1 LALFCKAQEVLG
13 RVIKRIWGQEA
24 EMIATSDIIDALAL
38 SGMPRNMLP
47 LEGETLTQN
56 DIDLFE
62 RAQAAQANKPLV
74 PPLAAPSGGSGQ
86 PPSAMPTDLAA
97 PLVPPPASSAPTDVP
112 MAPSMRQL
120 ATKAGFQLGSGI
132 LQPPPQPAPSDDPF
146 ANLSKTQRRMLAF
159 AAMSDAGAALAG
171 KQGGNFASTLSAFN
185 DMADMQRKRTAAA
198 QRQQMLQRVMG
209 GAGVG
214 MGDMSNLELKK
225 QQLIQ
230 QAYAF
235 PDMAPAIK
243 MQIDQINEQIE
254 KSRAS
259 VSAAGGA
266 SETLE
271 TVEDLLRTVRETEGT
286 TGFWGA
292 ILGNIPFTAAGELR
306 IDAQTLRSNMAL
318 QALMDLKASGATLGS
333 VSEKE
338 LELLESDIAKL
349 NLNQSKEAVLK
360 DLNKIKGRYQ
370 KAIRF
375 AYKEPNADTAALD
388 RVLGG
393 RPTWLE
399 GDNGGGEQLPDP
411 LNLRNP

>member
-1 LALFCKAQEVLG
+1 
-13 RVIKRIWGQEA
+13 
-24 EMIATSDIIDALAL
+24 MIATEAIIQSLAL
-38 SGMPRNMLP
+38 SGMPPNMLP
-47 LEGETLTQN
+47 LEGETLTPD
-56 DIDLFE
+56 DIDLLE
-62 RAQAAQANKPLV
+62 RAQAAQANKPFV
-74 PPLAAPSGGSGQ
+74 PPLAAPSQSAGQ
-86 PPSAMPTDLAA
+86 PPSAMPTDLAVPLIPAQAA
-97 PLVPPPASSAPTDVP
+97 PLD
-112 MAPSMRQL
+112 APSAMPMQ
-120 ATKAGFQLGSGI
+120 
-132 LQPPPQPAPSDDPF
+132 QPTQPTRSDDPF
-146 ANLSKTQRRMLAF
+146 GNLSKQQRMILAF
-159 AAMSDAGAALAG
+159 SAISDAGMAAQG
-171 KQGGNFASTLSAFN
+171 KEGTSFARTLKAFG
-185 DMADMQRKRTAAA
+185 DMSDMQRKRTAAA

-209 GAGVG
+209 GTGVG

-225 QQLIQ
+225 QQLIR

-235 PDMAPAIK
+235 PEMAPAIK
-243 MQIDQINEQIE
+243 MQIDQINEQIAR
-254 KSRAS
+254 SRAS
-259 VSAAGGA
+259 ASAAGGA

-318 QALMDLKASGATLGS
+318 QALMNLKASGATLGS

-370 KAIRF
+370 KAIRA

-411 LNLRNP
+411 LNLREP

>member
-1 LALFCKAQEVLG
+1 
-13 RVIKRIWGQEA
+13 
-24 EMIATSDIIDALAL
+24 MIATEAIIQSLAL
-38 SGMPRNMLP
+38 SGMPPNMLP
-47 LEGETLTQN
+47 LEGETLTPD

-62 RAQAAQANKPLV
+62 RAQAAQGNKPFV
-74 PPLAAPSGGSGQ
+74 PSLAGPSGGSGQ
-86 PPSAMPTDLAA
+86 PPSAMPTDLAV
-97 PLVPPPASSAPTDVP
+97 PL
-112 MAPSMRQL
+112 APSQAAPATASLDAPAAMPMRQP
-120 ATKAGFQLGSGI
+120 ATPAGFQLGTGI
-132 LQPPPQPAPSDDPF
+132 LQQPTQPARSDDPF
-146 ANLSKTQRRMLAF
+146 GNLSKQQRMMLAF
-159 AAMSDAGAALAG
+159 SAISDAGMAAQG
-171 KQGGNFASTLSAFN
+171 KEGTSFARTLKAFGS
-185 DMADMQRKRTAAA
+185 MADTQRKRDAAA
-198 QRQQMLQRVMG
+198 QRQQMLKRVMG
-209 GAGVG
+209 GVGGG

-243 MQIDQINEQIE
+243 MQIDQIDEQIAR
-254 KSRAS
+254 SRAS

-411 LNLRNP
+411 LNLREP

>member
-1 LALFCKAQEVLG
+1 
-13 RVIKRIWGQEA
+13 
-24 EMIATSDIIDALAL
+24 MIATEAIIQSLAL
-38 SGMPRNMLP
+38 SGMPPNMLP
-47 LEGETLTQN
+47 LEGETLTPD

-62 RAQAAQANKPLV
+62 RAQAAQANKPFV
-74 PPLAAPSGGSGQ
+74 PPLAAPSGESGQ
-86 PPSAMPTDLAA
+86 PPSAMPTDLAVPLIPAQAA
-97 PLVPPPASSAPTDVP
+97 PLD
-112 MAPSMRQL
+112 APSAMPMQQS
-120 ATKAGFQLGSGI
+120 ATPAGFQLGTGI
-132 LQPPPQPAPSDDPF
+132 LQQPTQPTRSDDPF
-146 ANLSKTQRRMLAF
+146 GNLSKQQRMMLAF
-159 AAMSDAGAALAG
+159 SAISDAGMAAQG
-171 KQGGNFASTLSAFN
+171 KQGTSFTDTLKAFGS
-185 DMADMQRKRTAAA
+185 MADTQRKRDAAA
-198 QRQQMLQRVMG
+198 QRQQMLQRIMG
-209 GAGVG
+209 GTGVG
-214 MGDMSNLELKK
+214 MGDISNLELKK

-235 PDMAPAIK
+235 PEMAPAIK
-243 MQIDQINEQIE
+243 MQIDQINEQIAR
-254 KSRAS
+254 SRAS

-338 LELLESDIAKL
+338 LDLLESDIAKL

-370 KAIRF
+370 KAIRA
-375 AYKEPNADTAALD
+375 AYKEPNADKAALD

-411 LNLRNP
+411 LNLREP

>member
-1 LALFCKAQEVLG
+1 MAEVFTAEDVRLLG
-13 RVIKRIWGQEA
+13 MSP
-24 EMIATSDIIDALAL
+24 EMIGTPKEPTFVPADPQAVTIDTIPPEMVYQDPEAGAIPRQTGLTPNYPLRTVA
-38 SGMPRNMLP
+38 SG
-47 LEGETLTQN
+47 
-56 DIDLFE
+56 
-62 RAQAAQANKPLV
+62 
-74 PPLAAPSGGSGQ
+74 PPEPAPAIAGI
-86 PPSAMPTDLAA
+86 L
-97 PLVPPPASSAPTDVP
+97 PPPT
-112 MAPSMRQL
+112 
-120 ATKAGFQLGSGI
+120 
-132 LQPPPQPAPSDDPF
+132 QPARSDDMF
-146 ANLSKTQRRMLAF
+146 GNLSKQQRMMLAF
-159 AAMSDAGAALAG
+159 SAISDAGMAAQG
-171 KQGGNFASTLSAFN
+171 KQGTSFTDTLKAFGS
-185 DMADMQRKRTAAA
+185 MADTQRKRDAAA
-198 QRQQMLQRVMG
+198 QRQQMLQQVMG
-209 GAGVG
+209 GVGGG

-243 MQIDQINEQIE
+243 MQIDQINEQIAR
-254 KSRAS
+254 SRAS

-266 SETLE
+266 GDTLE
-271 TVEDLLRTVRETEGT
+271 TVEDLLTTVRNTEGT

-370 KAIRF
+370 KAIRA
-375 AYKEPNADTAALD
+375 AYKEPNADKDALD
-388 RVLGG
+388 RALGG

-399 GDNGGGEQLPDP
+399 GDNGSGNGQTAP
-411 LNLRNP
+411 LTPEELEEKYQ

>member
-1 LALFCKAQEVLG
+1 
-13 RVIKRIWGQEA
+13 
-24 EMIATSDIIDALAL
+24 
-38 SGMPRNMLP
+38 
-47 LEGETLTQN
+47 
-56 DIDLFE
+56 
-62 RAQAAQANKPLV
+62 
-74 PPLAAPSGGSGQ
+74 
-86 PPSAMPTDLAA
+86 
-97 PLVPPPASSAPTDVP
+97 
-112 MAPSMRQL
+112 
-120 ATKAGFQLGSGI
+120 
-132 LQPPPQPAPSDDPF
+132 
-146 ANLSKTQRRMLAF
+146 MLAF

-171 KQGGNFASTLSAFN
+171 KQGGNFASTLNAFN

-235 PDMAPAIK
+235 PEMAPAIK
-243 MQIDQINEQIE
+243 MQIDQINEQIAR
-254 KSRAS
+254 SRAS

-271 TVEDLLRTVRETEGT
+271 TVEDLLNTVRNTEGT
-286 TGFWGA
+286 TGFWGS
-292 ILGNIPFTAAGELR
+292 IFGMVPFTAAGELR

-318 QALMDLKASGATLGS
+318 DALQALKASGATLGS

-338 LELLESDIAKL
+338 LDLLESDIAKL

-370 KAIRF
+370 KAIRA
-375 AYKEPNADTAALD
+375 AYKIRRRWIGYLADGQLGLKAITEAASSYQTHLI
-388 RVLGG
+388 
-393 RPTWLE
+393 
-399 GDNGGGEQLPDP
+399 
-411 LNLRNP
+411 

>member
-1 LALFCKAQEVLG
+1 
-13 RVIKRIWGQEA
+13 
-24 EMIATSDIIDALAL
+24 MIATEAIIQSLAL
-38 SGMPRNMLP
+38 SGIPPNMLP
-47 LEGETLTQN
+47 LEGETLTPD
-56 DIDLFE
+56 DIDLLE
-62 RAQAAQANKPLV
+62 RAQAAQANKPFV
-74 PPLAAPSGGSGQ
+74 PPLAAPSEDAGQ
-86 PPSAMPTDLAA
+86 PPSAMPTDLAVPFIPAQAA
-97 PLVPPPASSAPTDVP
+97 PLD
-112 MAPSMRQL
+112 APSAMPMQQS
-120 ATKAGFQLGSGI
+120 ATPAGFQLGTGI
-132 LQPPPQPAPSDDPF
+132 LQQPTQPTRSDDPF
-146 ANLSKTQRRMLAF
+146 GNLSKQQRMILAF
-159 AAMSDAGAALAG
+159 SAISDAGMAAQG
-171 KQGGNFASTLSAFN
+171 KEGTSFARTLKAFG
-185 DMADMQRKRTAAA
+185 DMSDMQRKRTAAA

-235 PDMAPAIK
+235 PEMAPAIK
-243 MQIDQINEQIE
+243 MQIDQINEQIAR
-254 KSRAS
+254 SRAS

-271 TVEDLLRTVRETEGT
+271 TIEDLLRTVRETEGT

-349 NLNQSKEAVLK
+349 NLNPSKEAVLK

-370 KAIRF
+370 KAIRS
-375 AYKEPNADTAALD
+375 AYKEPNADKAALD

-411 LNLRNP
+411 LNLREP

>member
-1 LALFCKAQEVLG
+1 
-13 RVIKRIWGQEA
+13 
-24 EMIATSDIIDALAL
+24 MIATQEIIDALAL
-38 SGMPRNMLP
+38 SGMPPNILP

-62 RAQAAQANKPLV
+62 RAQAAQANKPFV
-74 PPLAAPSGGSGQ
+74 PPLAPPETGSGR
-86 PPSAMPTDLAA
+86 PPSAMPTDLAVPFVPPQATPATA
-97 PLVPPPASSAPTDVP
+97 PLATPAAMP
-112 MAPSMRQL
+112 MRQP
-120 ATKAGFQLGSGI
+120 ATPAGFQLGAGI
-132 LQPPPQPAPSDDPF
+132 LQQPAQPAQSAQSSDPF
-146 ANLSKTQRRMLAF
+146 GNLSKQQRMMLAF
-159 AAMSDAGAALAG
+159 SAIADAGLAAQG
-171 KQGGNFASTLSAFN
+171 KEGTSFARTLKAFG
-185 DMADMQRKRTAAA
+185 DMADMQRKRDAAT
-198 QRQQMLQRVMG
+198 QRQKMLG
-209 GAGVG
+209 ETFAATGAG
-214 MGDMSNLELKK
+214 MGDMSSLELQK
-225 QQLIQ
+225 QKLIQ
-230 QAYAF
+230 RAFAF
-235 PDMAPAIK
+235 PEMAPAIK
-243 MQIDQINEQIE
+243 MQIDQIDAQIE

-318 QALMDLKASGATLGS
+318 QALMDLKASGATLVS

-349 NLNQSKEAVLK
+349 NLNQTKEAVLR

-411 LNLRNP
+411 LNLREP

>member
-1 LALFCKAQEVLG
+1 MVEVLTAEDVRRLG
-13 RVIKRIWGQEA
+13 MSTEMIGTPKEPTFVPASPQAVTLDTIDPSLVMDRGTTTPPKPYILPPDRAAQEA
-24 EMIATSDIIDALAL
+24 EIRSAIGASPAPMETIA
-38 SGMPRNMLP
+38 SGLVSP
-47 LEGETLTQN
+47 
-56 DIDLFE
+56 
-62 RAQAAQANKPLV
+62 KP
-74 PPLAAPSGGSGQ
+74 AES
-86 PPSAMPTDLAA
+86 T
-97 PLVPPPASSAPTDVP
+97 
-112 MAPSMRQL
+112 
-120 ATKAGFQLGSGI
+120 
-132 LQPPPQPAPSDDPF
+132 PSDDPF

-171 KQGGNFASTLSAFN
+171 KQGGNFASTLNAFN

-214 MGDMSNLELKK
+214 MSDMSNLELKK

-243 MQIDQINEQIE
+243 MQIDQIDEQIAR
-254 KSRAS
+254 SRAS

-370 KAIRF
+370 KAIRA

-411 LNLRNP
+411 LNLREP

>member
-1 LALFCKAQEVLG
+1 
-13 RVIKRIWGQEA
+13 
-24 EMIATSDIIDALAL
+24 MIATEAIIQSLAL
-38 SGMPRNMLP
+38 SGMPPNMLP
-47 LEGETLTQN
+47 LEGETLTPD

-62 RAQAAQANKPLV
+62 RAQAAQANKPFV

-86 PPSAMPTDLAA
+86 PPSAMPTDLAV
-97 PLVPPPASSAPTDVP
+97 PLVPAQAAPLN
-112 MAPSMRQL
+112 APSAMPMQQP
-120 ATKAGFQLGSGI
+120 ATPAGFQLGTGI
-132 LQPPPQPAPSDDPF
+132 LQQPTQPARSDDPF
-146 ANLSKTQRRMLAF
+146 GNLSKQQRMMLAF
-159 AAMSDAGAALAG
+159 SAISDAGMAAQG
-171 KQGGNFASTLSAFN
+171 KEGTSFARTLKAFG
-185 DMADMQRKRTAAA
+185 DMSDSQRKREAAA

-209 GAGVG
+209 GTGVG

-230 QAYAF
+230 QAYAY
-235 PDMAPAIK
+235 PELAPAIK
-243 MQIDQINEQIE
+243 MQIDQINEQIAR
-254 KSRAS
+254 SRAS

-271 TVEDLLRTVRETEGT
+271 TVEDLLNTVRNTEGT
-286 TGFWGA
+286 TGFWGS
-292 ILGNIPFTAAGELR
+292 IFGMVPFTAAGELR

-349 NLNQSKEAVLK
+349 NLSQSKEAVLK

-375 AYKEPNADTAALD
+375 AYKEPNADIAALD
-388 RVLGG
+388 RALGG

-399 GDNGGGEQLPDP
+399 GDNGGGNEQAAP
-411 LNLRNP
+411 LTPKELEDKYK